1 MPQKNQ
7 ISLVISL
14 IIRNSFDV
22 SAAAIQGIQTSHIRM
37 EMIVLFIGFSFV
49 LIYFWR
55 QNCEKKTILPNISL
69 YLFVWWKVNYIWHK
83 TAYLFYYI
91 L

>member
-37 EMIVLFIGFSFV
+37 EMIVLFIGFSFA
-49 LIYFWR
+49 LIYFWL
-55 QNCEKKTILPNISL
+55 QNYEKKTISQNIFL
-69 YLFVWWKVNYIWHK
+69 DYH
-83 TAYLFYYI
+83 
-91 L
+91 